1 MPPIVFIYCLYLFV
15 TVLPLLQSRPSSPS
29 AAPVTTPQALTHV
42 AWAPPEGS
50 PLHYCPDTH
59 PCCQTVA
66 AQPWSAPL
74 YVDVVH
80 ARRGRGPPTFVLTR
94 GDVEVRTPAFATGT
108 GRGRYDATNLPVRVL
123 EALYSDG
130 DLRAI
135 ATVPWRLFYDRHA
148 RRGATWLAWTTATP
162 GGDEC
167 VLSASG

>member
-1 MPPIVFIYCLYLFV
+1 MLRVL
-15 TVLPLLQSRPSSPS
+15 TVLLSLGTPLSLATLLSHRDPPPP
-29 AAPVTTPQALTHV
+29 ATTRHALAHV
-42 AWAPPEGS
+42 AWVS
-50 PLHYCPDTH
+50 PDVARHRDCPDAH

-80 ARRGRGPPTFVLTR
+80 ARRGRGQPTFVLTR
-94 GDVEVRTPAFATGT
+94 GDVQLRTPAFATGT

-123 EALYSDG
+123 QALYPDG
-130 DLRAI
+130 DLRAN
-135 ATVPWRLFYDRHA
+135 ATVPWRLFYDRHV
-148 RRGATWLAWTTATP
+148 RRGATWLAWTSTTP